1 MDKDTSNQE
10 THFSVTA
17 IGKRRLL
24 IVLYIVAVFLYWI
37 SQYLYIPT
45 LPVYILSKTDNLAL
59 VGVVLAMYGLWQAI
73 IRLPLGIAADWFGR
87 CKPFIVACFAL
98 N

>member
-1 MDKDTSNQE
+1 LDKDTSNQE

-17 IGKRRLL
+17 IGNRRLL
-24 IVLYIVAVFLYWI
+24 ITLYII
-37 SQYLYIPT
+37 
-45 LPVYILSKTDNLAL
+45 TDNLAL